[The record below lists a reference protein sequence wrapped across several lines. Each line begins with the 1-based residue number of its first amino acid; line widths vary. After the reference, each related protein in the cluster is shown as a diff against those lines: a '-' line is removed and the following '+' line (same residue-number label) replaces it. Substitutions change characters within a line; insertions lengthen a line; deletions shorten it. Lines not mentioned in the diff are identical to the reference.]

1 MTRFST
7 SVSALAVLV
16 FALLCSTSYGQDSA
30 AQIAAKLNSAT
41 QDGSSFVRLKM
52 QINGGGSLQLQAR
65 QRHTA
70 AGSDIV
76 YQILFPKERK
86 GESVLLRKTGGSAG
100 SGTAFTP
107 PDTLKPIS
115 AADLKNGLFG
125 SDLTYEDLLQ
135 NFFAWGSQ
143 SLAGTEDIGRVSCQ
157 ILESKPSGADRSSYA
172 SVRTWV
178 DTGRMVPMR
187 VEKYNAAGAVMV
199 RIETLSVAKDDLG
212 RDTPSSLHVA
222 RAGSRGGTTLDGS
235 RIKHGVSLTDADFT
249 PESLKSLA
257 APK

>member
-1 MTRFST
+1 MTRFIRSMP
-7 SVSALAVLV
+7 VFAVLAIAC
-16 FALLCSTSYGQDSA
+16 FSSASQAQENA
-30 AQIAAKLNSAT
+30 AQIASKLNAVA

-52 QINGGGSLQLQAR
+52 EVNGGGSIQLQAR

-70 AGSDIV
+70 AGSDIA

-86 GESVLLRKTGGSAG
+86 GESVLLRKPAGAPATGAVL
-100 SGTAFTP
+100 TP
-107 PDTLKPIS
+107 PNSLRMLT
-115 AADLKNGLFG
+115 AADMKTGLFG

-135 NFFAWGSQ
+135 NFFAWSSQKLVGSEQ
-143 SLAGTEDIGRVSCQ
+143 IGRVSCQ
-157 ILESKPSGADRSSYA
+157 ILESKPAGPDRSSYA

-178 DTGRMVPMR
+178 DASRMVPMR
-187 VEKYNAAGAVMV
+187 VEKYNDAGAVMV
-199 RIETLSVAKDDLG
+199 RIETLAVAKDDLG

-222 RAGSRGGTTLDGS
+222 RAGSKAGTKLDGS
-235 RIKHGVSLTDADFT
+235 RIKHGVSLSDSDFT